1 MHPLAAVIIAAV
13 VASGVFDLYLKRRQA
28 ASVAAN
34 RARVPADFRHAVT
47 LEEHQRAADY
57 TLAKI
62 RFGFV
67 ETAFDALLSIVWLTL
82 LLAPLYAAIAALVP
96 AGLLRSVAFVLAV
109 GAIGSAL
116 HLPFSIART
125 FGLEAKFGF
134 NRASPTTFALD
145 RLKGLLLQL
154 LFGAPLLL
162 GLFWLLGALPRV
174 WWIVGW
180 AASVAISIA
189 LVVIYPMWI
198 APLFNKFTPLPD
210 SPMKARIETLLA
222 RCGFQSR
229 GLFVMDASKRSA
241 HGNAYFSG
249 FGKAKRIVFFDT
261 LLEKH
266 SEDEILSI
274 LAHELGHFKLG
285 HIGQRLA
292 QSAAFSFLIFAALR
306 WAFAAGGLASQFGLP
321 DDPGVVLAIVTIAL
335 GPILHLAAPLT
346 NWLSRR
352 AEFEADDFARTMVGR
367 EAMISALT
375 RLSRD
380 NLSTLTPDRLYV
392 LFYYSH
398 PPVPVRVAELRAAEA
413 R

>member
-1 MHPLAAVIIAAV
+1 LRIIAAAVIAAII
-13 VASGVFDLYLKRRQA
+13 ASGAFDLYLKRRQA

-34 RARVPADFRHAVT
+34 RAAVPADFRNSVT

-57 TLAKI
+57 TLTKI
-62 RFGFV
+62 RFGLAQTV
-67 ETAFDALLSIVWLTL
+67 FDTILNVVWLTL
-82 LLAPLYAAIAALVP
+82 LLGPVYAMVAALVP
-96 AGLLRSVAFVLAV
+96 PGLLRSVALVMAV
-109 GAIGSAL
+109 GVIGSAL

-134 NRASPTTFALD
+134 NRSTPLTFTLD
-145 RLKGLLLQL
+145 RLKGLALQF
-154 LFGAPLLL
+154 LFGAPLLC
-162 GLFWLLGALPRV
+162 GLFWLLGAMPHY
-174 WWIVGW
+174 WWLLGW
-180 AASVAISIA
+180 AASVAITVA
-189 LVVIYPMWI
+189 LTVIYPTWI

-210 SPMKARIETLLA
+210 GAMKSRIEDLLK
-222 RCGFQSR
+222 RCGFESS
-229 GLFVMDASKRSA
+229 GLFVMDASKRSS

-292 QSAAFSFLIFAALR
+292 QSAVFMFIMFAVLH

-321 DDPGVVLAIVTIAL
+321 RDPGIVFTIVMIAL
-335 GPILHLAAPLT
+335 GPILHLAAPLI
-346 NWLSRR
+346 NWRSRR
-352 AEFEADDFARTMVGR
+352 AEFEADDFARAMVGR
-367 EAMISALT
+367 ESMINALT

-392 LFYYSH
+392 LFNYSH
-398 PPVPVRVAELRAAEA
+398 PPVPVRVAELRAA
-413 R
+413 

>member
-1 MHPLAAVIIAAV
+1 LHLIAAVIIAAI
-13 VASGVFDLYLKRRQA
+13 VASGVFDLYLKHRQG

-34 RARVPADFRHAVT
+34 RAAVPGDFRNSVT
-47 LEEHQRAADY
+47 LEDHQRAADY
-57 TLAKI
+57 TLANI
-62 RFGFV
+62 RFGLAGTV
-67 ETAFDALLSIVWLTL
+67 FDTILGVLWLTL
-82 LLAPLYAAIAALVP
+82 LLAPLYAAIAAIVPSGLTRGVALVM
-96 AGLLRSVAFVLAV
+96 AV
-109 GAIGSAL
+109 GAIGAAL
-116 HLPFSIART
+116 RLPFSIAKT

-134 NRASPTTFALD
+134 NRSTPLTFALD
-145 RLKGLLLQL
+145 RLKGLALQFLL
-154 LFGAPLLL
+154 GAPVLY
-162 GLFWLLGALPRV
+162 GLFWLLAAMPRL
-174 WWIVGW
+174 WWLLGW
-180 AASVAISIA
+180 AACVAITIA
-189 LVVIYPMWI
+189 LTVIYPMWI

-210 SPMKARIETLLA
+210 GGMKSRIEDLLK
-222 RCGFQSR
+222 RCGFESS
-229 GLFVMDASKRSA
+229 GLFVMDASKRSS

-249 FGKAKRIVFFDT
+249 LGKAKRIVFFDT

-285 HIGQRLA
+285 HVGQRLA
-292 QSAAFSFLIFAALR
+292 QSAAFMFALFAALG
-306 WAFAAGGLASQFGLP
+306 WAFSAGGLASQFGLP
-321 DDPGVVLAIVTIAL
+321 DDPGVVLTIVMIAL

-352 AEFEADDFARTMVGR
+352 AEFEADDFARTMVGG

-398 PPVPVRVAELRAAEA
+398 PPVPVRVAELKAT
-413 R
+413 